1 MRKVLQH
8 LEKNIERGGSR
19 IRTLTLTIFAI
30 AVSLVTSGCQ
40 LTNMSLIRDRPEDL
54 SETASP
60 DDADLPDAK
69 KQTTSE
75 QGKKSDQEK
84 QMVDAQDV
92 IPQTS
97 ADGNTIPLTLESALE
112 FAMQNS
118 KGIHV
123 IKSMPQEVRSDVD
136 LEFAKFDPAILAG
149 GQYGQFNQQA
159 ASTIQALGTNLS
171 AVQATTFGPPGTNS
185 DQLQLQQRWQNGTRA
200 AIGYNSGYNFNNP
213 AGQFLIVNPAWRS
226 GLRLTVEQPLF
237 QGAQSRINQAG
248 IRIARI
254 RYDQSNLDFKAEVN
268 QILYEVEV
276 AWWRLYLTRSNV
288 ENLSK
293 IVEFAEQAWDN
304 ERRKLQLGVNSVAD
318 ESQARDN
325 LEATR
330 AQFAAA
336 VRDQDSAERILQQKL
351 GMDAGTNMTLV
362 VNADPFTDEFTPDLE
377 EGIQQALAS
386 RPEIK
391 SQQSQV
397 QMAAMDVERQRDSLL
412 PNVSLL
418 GGYGVTG
425 LNSSLGGSL
434 SDLSS
439 AHYSNWNV
447 GLSFQQTLGQR
458 AARSNLRRS
467 ELTHRRAKLAE
478 SARSDDIRY
487 EVQDCFDQVK
497 SAYEV
502 LGRQNARLEA
512 AQTRFQTHQR
522 MYEMGQLDIDRLMP
536 SQEAY
541 VRALRDQS
549 TALVEYNLSINRWH
563 YVTGQM
569 TLDSIDETGT
579 TQR

>member
-1 MRKVLQH
+1 MLKVLLH
-8 LEKNIERGGSR
+8 PDKNIERVGSR
-19 IRTLTLTIFAI
+19 IRTLTSMTFAI
-30 AVSLVTSGCQ
+30 TLSLVISGCQ
-40 LTNMSLIRDRPEDL
+40 LTNMSLMRDRHEVS
-54 SETASP
+54 SETSTA
-60 DDADLPDAK
+60 DDVDLPGPTKQTAAGQK
-69 KQTTSE
+69 KQSE
-75 QGKKSDQEK
+75 YEKKSDEEQQK
-84 QMVDAQDV
+84 VHAQDATPV
-92 IPQTS
+92 TT
-97 ADGNTIPLTLESALE
+97 ADGKSIPLTLESALE
-112 FAMQNS
+112 YALQNS

-123 IKSMPQEVRSDVD
+123 IKSVPQEVYSDVD
-136 LEFAKFDPAILAG
+136 IELAKFDPAVLAG

-159 ASTIQALGTNLS
+159 ASIVQALGTNLS
-171 AVQATTFGPPGTNS
+171 SVEATTFGPPGTNS

-200 AIGYNSGYNFNNP
+200 AIGYNSGYNYNNP

-254 RYDQSNLDFKAEVN
+254 RYDQSNLEFKAEVN
-268 QILYEVEV
+268 QILHEVEV

-293 IVEFAEQAWDN
+293 IVEFAEQAWQN
-304 ERRKLQLGVNSVAD
+304 ERRKQTLGVNSVAD

-336 VRDQDSAERILQQKL
+336 MRDQDSAKRMLQQRL
-351 GMDAGTNMTLV
+351 GMDVGTKVAFVLK
-362 VNADPFTDEFTPDLE
+362 ADPFTAEFAPDLE
-377 EGIQQALAS
+377 QGIQQAFAS

-391 SQQSQV
+391 AQQSQV

-412 PNVSLL
+412 PNLSLL
-418 GGYGVTG
+418 AGYGLTG
-425 LNSSLGGSL
+425 LNTNLGGSV

-478 SARSDDIRY
+478 SARSDDVRY
-487 EVQDCFDQVK
+487 EVQDCYDQVK

-512 AQTRFQTHQR
+512 ATTRFQTHQR
-522 MYEMGQLDIDRLMP
+522 MYEIGQLDIDRLMP

-569 TLDSIDETGT
+569 TLDSIDG
-579 TQR
+579 